1 MLGTGIGFH
10 PIQEADTVY
19 VITDDYFAA
28 FRAVFGPKKC
38 ELRGKA
44 YSLRHF
50 AVKALE
56 MDGSFLRRLREAVAQ
71 FKPELEVF
79 LAARSASSAA
89 TAQQRTNEV
98 WQWLD
103 QLFVYRNLTTNC
115 RRLYSSVI

>member
-1 MLGTGIGFH
+1 MLGTGVGFH

-19 VITDDYFAA
+19 VITDDYFAS

-38 ELRGKA
+38 ELHGKA
-44 YSLRHF
+44 HSLRHF

-79 LAARSASSAA
+79 SRPVPHPAR
-89 TAQQRTNEV
+89 
-98 WQWLD
+98 
-103 QLFVYRNLTTNC
+103 
-115 RRLYSSVI
+115 RRPSRGQTRSGNG